1 MQRRPSTMMTTT
13 TVPTMTMRTVATL
26 LPINRFNIT
35 IIALLCTLP
44 LLLGCDNNQRTTGL
58 EVAVSQYEASQYRE
72 AFDTAVRTQRAAQ
85 NPERARAA
93 YVAGLAAYHLNQPD
107 EAERRFLI
115 AQQSPEPETA
125 GRARAMLG
133 TIRMDQDRPLD
144 AAEHFK
150 AAARLLN
157 GREANE
163 AAYRAGQAYQAGGES
178 SSARAQFTIA
188 GSRASASGGD
198 ADLRASANEQLTR
211 TGFAI
216 QVGAF
221 RDRANAETAAQ
232 EAQTIADRHGLGD
245 VRIITQSDPRSRG
258 FLYVVQF
265 GQFGTRSTADDMR
278 QRIGNLRWIVTRA
291 D

>member
-26 LPINRFNIT
+26 LPINRIINT

-58 EVAVSQYEASQYRE
+58 EVAVSQYEAGQYRE

-163 AAYRAGQAYQAGGES
+163 AAYRAGQAYQAGGDS

-188 GSRASASGGD
+188 GSRANDS
-198 ADLRASANEQLTR
+198 DLRASANEQLTR

-245 VRIITQSDPRSRG
+245 VRIISQPDPRSGG
-258 FLYVVQF
+258 FLHVVQF
-265 GQFGTRSTADDMR
+265 GQFGTRGTADDMR

>member
-1 MQRRPSTMMTTT
+1 MQRLPFSK
-13 TVPTMTMRTVATL
+13 TMTMKRHRLHHHFRGLRRL
-26 LPINRFNIT
+26 LPLFM
-35 IIALLCTLP
+35 IALLFSAP
-44 LLLGCDNNQRTTGL
+44 QLGCDNNQRTSGL
-58 EVAVSQYEASQYRE
+58 DVAISQYEAGRYRE
-72 AFDTAVRTQRAAQ
+72 SFDAAVRTQRGAQ

-107 EAERRFLI
+107 EAERRFLV
-115 AQQSPEPETA
+115 AQESPEPETA

-133 TIRMDQDRPLD
+133 TIRMDQDRPLA
-144 AAEHFK
+144 AAEEFK
-150 AAARLLN
+150 AAARLLT
-157 GREANE
+157 GRDANE
-163 AAYRAGQAYQAGGES
+163 AAYRAGQAYQAGGDF

-188 GSRASASGGD
+188 GSRAND

-221 RDRANAETAAQ
+221 RDRANADTAAQ
-232 EAQTIADRHGLGD
+232 EAQAIADRYGLGD
-245 VRIITQSDPRSRG
+245 VRIIAQTNARNRPAET
-258 FLYVVQF
+258 LYVVQF
-265 GQFGTRSTADDMR
+265 GQFGTRANADEMR